1 MKVAFNRVSITP
13 KDYIGKPLAGYTRKD
28 PCLGKLDDIFAYG
41 VLIESSSSKENN
53 DFLLLI
59 SVDTLKLPL
68 SITKYIKEKIK
79 NNHSS
84 IQEEQII
91 IHATHS
97 HASFDL
103 TGEFYWPG
111 GTVNVMRGIM
121 FGANRNDKFIVWFSN
136 RIVKMVNELFDNLVS
151 CKFSWKKEAFNP
163 DLVFNR
169 RDPEIN
175 IIPDLGVI
183 VFKSLETNRIIGCI
197 INYACHPT
205 TLSYL
210 NNKLSADYPGRII
223 HRIKNLTNGEVEA
236 IYFNGPSG
244 NLNPITTYRSQ
255 KEGESDR
262 NQIYDQL
269 GTYEHTREIGYTIAE
284 EALKLINSISD
295 NEFYSSM
302 DFKILTKEL
311 WIPMKDARYFSKKW
325 FINKLIQVIKKILL
339 INVAKYQLVNSN
351 FPIFQ
356 FKYRFFS
363 YKCKTIIQHV
373 IIQVKSNLSKK
384 KLSILTIPGEL
395 FTSIGNKLLR
405 KSATGS
411 KNTFIFQNAQD
422 WIAYL
427 FTLKEYTEEGGYEV
441 TPSFSPLCG
450 YYIEKE
456 MFKLMK

>member
-210 NNKLSADYPGRII
+210 NNK
-223 HRIKNLTNGEVEA
+223 
-236 IYFNGPSG
+236 
-244 NLNPITTYRSQ
+244 
-255 KEGESDR
+255 
-262 NQIYDQL
+262 
-269 GTYEHTREIGYTIAE
+269 
-284 EALKLINSISD
+284 
-295 NEFYSSM
+295 
-302 DFKILTKEL
+302 
-311 WIPMKDARYFSKKW
+311 
-325 FINKLIQVIKKILL
+325 
-339 INVAKYQLVNSN
+339 
-351 FPIFQ
+351 
-356 FKYRFFS
+356 
-363 YKCKTIIQHV
+363 
-373 IIQVKSNLSKK
+373 
-384 KLSILTIPGEL
+384 
-395 FTSIGNKLLR
+395 
-405 KSATGS
+405 
-411 KNTFIFQNAQD
+411 
-422 WIAYL
+422 
-427 FTLKEYTEEGGYEV
+427 
-441 TPSFSPLCG
+441 
-450 YYIEKE
+450 
-456 MFKLMK
+456 